1 MIKISNKVNWNSIF
15 RKILPVF
22 YLNTK
27 TYNLFLWPSS
37 LFRKMFCYL
46 GSTLPRN
53 WNMFDKQS
61 PSIVVNMTITT
72 NKFNKCIQFK
82 LGIPINKL
90 FFEGERENL
99 EKKLV
104 LAFKDLNCSTP
115 YFLYLLIIFNFNL
128 YFKLLCTFIYKL
140 PLIRIDTQ

>member
-1 MIKISNKVNWNSIF
+1 
-15 RKILPVF
+15 
-22 YLNTK
+22 
-27 TYNLFLWPSS
+27 
-37 LFRKMFCYL
+37 
-46 GSTLPRN
+46 
-53 WNMFDKQS
+53 
-61 PSIVVNMTITT
+61 MTITT